1 MFTTANKE
9 LKLRNKVVD
18 ISEPLLQEV
27 SEGSESA
34 FRKLFHQYADHL
46 HTYIWQLTKSKEL
59 AEEVVQDIFL
69 QIWMARETLS
79 GIRNFRTYL
88 FVITRNHALNAL
100 KKMVR
105 ERKRQDEWEQ
115 TLHTEYEA
123 EDIETGLS
131 IVEEAIE
138 QLPAQQQK
146 AWLLSRKQG
155 KKYQEIAQE
164 MNLSRETVK
173 KYIQY
178 ATQSITQYV
187 IRHPDLLLMIL
198 LLSGG

>member
-1 MFTTANKE
+1 M
-9 LKLRNKVVD
+9 RNKVAD

-27 SEGSESA
+27 SQGSERA
-34 FRKLFHQYADHL
+34 FRELFHQYADHL

-59 AEEVVQDIFL
+59 SEEVVQDIFL
-69 QIWMARETLS
+69 QIWMARETLC

-88 FVITRNHALNAL
+88 FVISRNHALNAL

-115 TLHTEYEA
+115 TLHPEGEA
-123 EDIETGLS
+123 EDLETGLN
-131 IVEEAIE
+131 IVEEAIG

-146 AWLLSRKQG
+146 AWLLSRKEG
-155 KKYQEIAQE
+155 KKYQEVAEE

-178 ATQSITQYV
+178 ATQSITEYV
-187 IRHPDLLLMIL
+187 MQHPDLLLLIF
-198 LLSGG
+198 LLSGL

>member
-9 LKLRNKVVD
+9 PKLRNKVAD

-27 SEGSESA
+27 SQGSESA
-34 FRKLFHQYADHL
+34 FRALFHQYADHL

-105 ERKRQDEWEQ
+105 ERKRQEEWEQ
-115 TLHTEYEA
+115 TLHPEWEA
-123 EDIETGLS
+123 EDIEAGLS
-131 IVEEAIE
+131 IVEEAIG

-155 KKYQEIAQE
+155 KKYQEIAGE

-187 IRHPDLLLMIL
+187 IRHPDLLLIIL
-198 LLSGG
+198 LLSGL

>member
-18 ISEPLLQEV
+18 ISEPLLQQV

-59 AEEVVQDIFL
+59 SEEVVQDIFL

-100 KKMVR
+100 KKITR

-115 TLHTEYEA
+115 TLHMEWEA
-123 EDIETGLS
+123 EDIEAGLS

-155 KKYQEIAQE
+155 KKYQEIAEE

-187 IRHPDLLLMIL
+187 IRHPDLLLLIL
-198 LLSGG
+198 LLSGL